1 MLSRGV
7 ISVDAINADSL
18 FRSDSVEYEKQRRV
32 GYLRNVQVDS
42 PAVCSVNGLYA
53 SLAVN
58 DFLARVHPFR
68 YESNDDVDAVLLNL
82 SGSYAE
88 SRSFPAV
95 CPFLSRRV
103 GLGDRSPLLDLA
115 WPST

>member
-1 MLSRGV
+1 M
-7 ISVDAINADSL
+7 
-18 FRSDSVEYEKQRRV
+18 
-32 GYLRNVQVDS
+32 
-42 PAVCSVNGLYA
+42 CSVNGLYA

-68 YESNDDVDAVLLNL
+68 YESNDVVDAVLLNL
-82 SGSYAE
+82 SGSYVE